1 MTQDP
6 NAEKNG
12 QFAAEPG
19 DGSAEKDAADFEQ
32 RLKEAGDE
40 VLSGTRKERERG
52 RSAAA
57 KEAESLKEKLADAE
71 DQRLRALAELENFRQ
86 RKNKELADHEKY
98 APMKLAR
105 DILPIWDNLGRA
117 LEAAPQEESVQ
128 GFVEGVR
135 MVYDQF
141 IDILA
146 KNGVTRISAKGEKFD
161 PNRHESIAMFP
172 SDEPAGTVL
181 EEARPGFML
190 HDRVVRPAQVV
201 VSAARPAEPKPQASA
216 EDAASSAGEEK
227 TE

>member
-6 NAEKNG
+6 NAEKNE
-12 QFAAEPG
+12 QAAAETG
-19 DGSAEKDAADFEQ
+19 ECSAGNEAADFE
-32 RLKEAGDE
+32 RKLKEAGDA
-40 VLSGTRKERERG
+40 VLSGSRKERERG

-57 KEAESLKEKLADAE
+57 KEAESLKEKLAEAE
-71 DQRLRALAELENFRQ
+71 DQKLRALAELENFRQ

-98 APMKLAR
+98 APMRLAR

-201 VSAARPAEPKPQASA
+201 VSAARPA
-216 EDAASSAGEEK
+216 AASEEAPSAGEEK
-227 TE
+227 GE